1 MRPNRHVFILTG
13 AQGEGKTTRL
23 KELIGKLRS
32 SGLSLYGFYANG
44 YWENGQRSRFDLVD
58 VQTGKQKL
66 LCTNQSVLGFWRQG
80 RFYFDP
86 ETIRWGTTLLDGD
99 KEGLAIMDEVGR
111 FELDGKVW
119 ASPLMQ
125 LVQNDKPVL
134 MVVRQVFVQEVVDK
148 FGIVNP
154 QIISPDDD
162 LQEVA
167 QGMLHYLKGLNRRN
181 SVGD

>member
-1 MRPNRHVFILTG
+1 MRPNRNVFILTG
-13 AQGEGKTTRL
+13 EQGEGKTTRL
-23 KELIGKLRS
+23 KELIVKLRS
-32 SGLSLYGFYANG
+32 SGLPLYGFYANG

-66 LCTNQSVLGFWRQG
+66 LCANQSAPGFWKQG
-80 RFYFDP
+80 RFYLDP
-86 ETIRWGTTLLDGD
+86 ETIRWGTTLLEGD

-119 ASPLMQ
+119 ASSLIQ

-134 MVVRQVFVQEVVDK
+134 MVVRQVFVREVIDK
-148 FGIVNP
+148 FGIVNS
-154 QIISPDDD
+154 QTIFPDDD

-167 QGMLHYLKGLNRRN
+167 QGMLHYFKGQY
-181 SVGD
+181 